1 MQNDITL
8 FEFSCLTKKEKI
20 EVLCEHSVCLCER
33 PHAAFRIVLYQ
44 INNFY
49 VEIKYH
55 KLNNSIAEFQLFK
68 NTRMLEPY
76 LTQIDI
82 SYILA
87 A

>member
-1 MQNDITL
+1 MQSDISL
-8 FEFSCLTKKEKI
+8 YEFNCLSKKEKI

-44 INNFY
+44 ISNFY

-55 KLNNSIAEFQLFK
+55 KLNNCIAEFQLFT
-68 NTRMLEPY
+68 NTKLLEPY
-76 LTQIDI
+76 LKQIDI
-82 SYILA
+82 SYVLA